1 MSLVHAARIRVLV
14 VDDSAFNRR
23 VIADALSLDPEFEV
37 VGRAGDGEEALKQAL
52 LLKPDVISLDLE
64 MPKMDG
70 FSFLRLLMARM
81 PIPVIVFSSYAQ
93 RENILKALELGALD
107 FVPKPER
114 LGPEHGGHVQEL
126 IEKLR
131 LARSVRPS
139 LIGRNS
145 MRRTSGA
152 WASSETPGDGVEVA
166 SSPAQTLVAIASSTG
181 GPTALLAVF
190 ARLERTSRAAFI
202 IAQHMPD
209 KFTRTFADRLARQGG
224 VSVSEAQ
231 EGDRLVAASGFVCPG
246 RHCVDLGDLSK
257 RPHFTLRVLQPSSDD
272 RYVPSGDRLFRSVAE
287 AGMPAV
293 GVVLSG
299 MGDDGLQGAK
309 AMRDAGGMVI
319 CESEETAAVAGM
331 PQAVV
336 RAGLASHV
344 WPLPEIADYLATL

>member
-1 MSLVHAARIRVLV
+1 MVGSRVRVLV

-37 VGRAGDGEEALKQAL
+37 VGRAGDGEDALKQTL
-52 LLKPDVISLDLE
+52 MLRPDVISLDLE

-70 FSFLRLLMARM
+70 FSFLRLLMAKM
-81 PIPVIVFSSYAQ
+81 PTPVIVFSSYAQ

-107 FVPKPER
+107 FVPKPDR
-114 LGPEHGGHVQEL
+114 LGPEHSGHVEEL

-145 MRRTSGA
+145 QRRTSGTWTLA
-152 WASSETPGDGVEVA
+152 PPSADAPEVPTA
-166 SSPAQTLVAIASSTG
+166 PPESLVAIASSTG

-190 ARLERTSRAAFI
+190 ARLKRASRAAFI

-209 KFTRTFADRLARQGG
+209 KFTRTFAERLARQGG

-231 EGDRLVAASGFVCPG
+231 EGDELVAASGFVCPG
-246 RHCVDLGDLSK
+246 RHCVEVVTGDAQL
-257 RPHFTLRVLQPSSDD
+257 RMLRVLPPSGED
-272 RYVPSGDRLFRSVAE
+272 RYVPSGDRLFRSVAR
-287 AGMPAV
+287 AGLPAV
-293 GVVLSG
+293 GVILSG
-299 MGDDGLQGAK
+299 MGDDGLEGAR
-309 AMRDAGGMVI
+309 AIRDAGGLII
-319 CESEETAAVAGM
+319 CESEETAAVSGM

-336 RAGLASHV
+336 RAGLATRVS
-344 WPLPEIADYLATL
+344 PLPDIADYLATL

>member
-1 MSLVHAARIRVLV
+1 MV

-107 FVPKPER
+107 FVPKPDR
-114 LGPEHGGHVQEL
+114 LGPEHGSHVEEL

-145 MRRTSGA
+145 MRR
-152 WASSETPGDGVEVA
+152 ASSNWAPVETPGVEVPI
-166 SSPAQTLVAIASSTG
+166 SPPETLVAIASSTG

-190 ARLERTSRAAFI
+190 ARLKRTARAAFV

-209 KFTRTFADRLARQGG
+209 KFTRTFAERLARQGG

-231 EGDRLVAASGFVCPG
+231 EGDELVAASGFVCPG

-257 RPHFTLRVLQPSSDD
+257 RPSFTLRVLQPSSED
-272 RYVPSGDRLFRSVAE
+272 RYVPSGDRLFRSVAG
-287 AGMPAV
+287 AGMPTV
-293 GVVLSG
+293 GVILSG
-299 MGDDGLQGAK
+299 MGDDGLEGAR
-309 AMRDAGGMVI
+309 AIRDAGGMVI
-319 CESEETAAVAGM
+319 CESEETAAVNGM

-336 RAGLASHV
+336 RAGLASEV